1 MVVLDSLSTLTLNMY
16 FTNHLVFFFLIAF
29 MHFADIFDIVW
40 FYQYLYV

>member
-16 FTNHLVFFFLIAF
+16 FTNHLGFFLIAF